1 MRMLLSLLSL
11 VLPWRLRRHALMA
24 VFGYKIHRSA
34 RIGFSIICPQ
44 RLEMGP
50 GACIGSLTMCK
61 GISLLKMDEASFIG
75 NLNWITGFPA
85 NDKTFFG
92 SELERRPENGF
103 VIEPDNPIGMACF
116 MQLLATDETLWR
128 RMSIASREYAEKAD
142 TEHFAD
148 AVEALLFTKER

>member
-1 MRMLLSLLSL
+1 
-11 VLPWRLRRHALMA
+11 
-24 VFGYKIHRSA
+24 
-34 RIGFSIICPQ
+34 
-44 RLEMGP
+44 
-50 GACIGSLTMCK
+50 
-61 GISLLKMDEASFIG
+61 
-75 NLNWITGFPA
+75 
-85 NDKTFFG
+85 
-92 SELERRPENGF
+92 